1 MTIVKSLMK
10 KKPFLQWVS
19 KVLMKSYY
27 VTYIFDLQI
36 FDNEINGL
44 FKIITEF
51 LVMFILTWLL

>member
-27 VTYIFDLQI
+27 DTYIFDLQI